1 MKTKNVNILVK
12 AVGDESDT
20 GDQGVIEAYASVFG
34 NRDSYGDVVM
44 PGAFTETLQEWAE
57 SGNAIPLLYGHD
69 FGDPFSNIGAVTS
82 ASEDEHGLKITAS
95 LDLDNAKAKQVYRLL
110 KERRLTQMSFAY
122 DIIDGGEGKLDDK
135 WCFELRKLKLYEVSV
150 VPIGANQ
157 ETEVTSVKS
166 FDDAEKK
173 ESTGRNNYINS
184 RLLIL
189 EKE

>member
-1 MKTKNVNILVK
+1 
-12 AVGDESDT
+12 
-20 GDQGVIEAYASVFG
+20 
-34 NRDSYGDVVM
+34 
-44 PGAFTETLQEWAE
+44 
-57 SGNAIPLLYGHD
+57 
-69 FGDPFSNIGAVTS
+69 
-82 ASEDEHGLKITAS
+82 
-95 LDLDNAKAKQVYRLL
+95 
-110 KERRLTQMSFAY
+110 MSFAY
-122 DIIDGGEGKLDDK
+122 DIIDGGEGKLDDE